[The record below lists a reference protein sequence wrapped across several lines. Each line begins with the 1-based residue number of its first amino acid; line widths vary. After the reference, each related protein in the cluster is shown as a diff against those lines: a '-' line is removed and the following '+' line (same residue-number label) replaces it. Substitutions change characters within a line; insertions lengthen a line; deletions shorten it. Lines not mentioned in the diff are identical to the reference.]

1 MREVTHTAGPPHSMH
16 GGHTGTVPKLP
27 YIVQREERKEYED
40 ERRETSA
47 KEWVNQRAIER

>member
-1 MREVTHTAGPPHSMH
+1 VTHTAGPPHSMH